1 MCGIVGIIA
10 RDPAAATSKQEI
22 DRMVDRLHHR
32 GPDDVGSV
40 ALPGA
45 ALGLKRLSIID
56 VAGGRQPLFNED
68 RTLAFVG
75 NGEIYNYREIRKELT
90 DRGHRFTTGSDM
102 EVVVH
107 GYECWGDDVAA
118 HLNGQ
123 FAFAL
128 WDASRRRLLAARD
141 RAGEKPLYY
150 YEGPRNIVFA
160 SEIKALLVREDVPR
174 ELDLEGLD
182 MFLTYEF
189 IIAPHTIFKGVR
201 KLPPAHLMVVEEGGT
216 ISTRRYWDVPRDVDG
231 DRSEE
236 DWIEELRETFSRAV
250 EAQMMSD
257 VPLGA
262 FLSGGIDS
270 SSVVAY
276 MSRASARPIKTFSI
290 SFSEGSYDESAYSRK
305 IAELFGTEHREER
318 IEPRIVDLFDKLIVH
333 LDEPFA
339 DVSFFPTYMVSEV
352 AVQDVKVVLSGDG
365 GDELF
370 AGYDWYVADRICRT
384 LDRFPGRG
392 AIKMLSALSE
402 AVPPSEKKK
411 GLINKAKRFLDGATG
426 APELEHYRWLQH
438 MSPDDKDKLYTEEF
452 RRGIASFDPS
462 VPVVENLNGLNG
474 DLLNRQLYT
483 DFKIFLADDILV
495 KVDRMSMATSLEA
508 RAPFL
513 DRHVIELAFRM
524 PGELKLKGRNRKHIL
539 KRAMKGVLPDTILNR
554 AKEGFSIPM
563 KNWLRF
569 ELEPLM
575 RELLSEERV
584 RRRGLFHFPEIE
596 RQMAEHIAGRENH
609 AHRLFPL
616 MVFER
621 WASEFLDKG
630 PP

>member
-1 MCGIVGIIA
+1 
-10 RDPAAATSKQEI
+10 
-22 DRMVDRLHHR
+22 MVDRLHHR
-32 GPDDVGSV
+32 GPDDTGSV

-56 VAGGRQPLFNED
+56 VAGGIQPLFNED
-68 RTLAFVG
+68 RTLVFVG
-75 NGEIYNYREIRKELT
+75 NGEIYNYRELRKELIG
-90 DRGHRFTTGSDM
+90 RGHRFATGSDM

-107 GYECWGDDVAA
+107 GYEMWGDDVAA

-128 WDASRRRLLAARD
+128 WDSRRKRVLVARD

-150 YEGPRNIVFA
+150 HEGPRNIVFA
-160 SEIKALLVREDVPR
+160 SEIKALIVRDDVPR
-174 ELDLEGLD
+174 ELDPEGLD
-182 MFLTYEF
+182 LFLTYEF
-189 IIAPHTIFKGVR
+189 IIAPHTIFRGIR
-201 KLPPAHLMVVEEGGT
+201 KLPPAHLMTIEEGGKVG
-216 ISTRRYWDVPRDVDG
+216 TRRYWDVPRDVERDK
-231 DRSEE
+231 SEE
-236 DWIEELRETFSRAV
+236 EWVEELRETFARAV

-276 MSRASARPIKTFSI
+276 MSRASDRPIKTFSI
-290 SFSEGSYDESAYSRK
+290 SFKEGSYDESSYSR
-305 IAELFGTEHREER
+305 EVSRVFRTEHREER
-318 IEPRIVDLFDKLIVH
+318 IEPKVVDLFDKLIVH

-339 DVSFFPTYMVSEV
+339 DVSLFPTYMVSGV

-370 AGYDWYVADRICRT
+370 AGYDWYVADRICRI
-384 LDRFPGRG
+384 LDRFPGRK
-392 AIKMLSALSE
+392 ALKVLSALSD

-411 GLINKAKRFLDGATG
+411 GLINKAKRFLTGATG
-426 APELEHYRWLQH
+426 SPDLEHYRWLWHLNPEGKQ
-438 MSPDDKDKLYTEEF
+438 KLYTEDF
-452 RRGIASFDPS
+452 RKGIAAFDPGL
-462 VPVVENLNGLNG
+462 PVVEALDGLDG
-474 DLLNRQLYT
+474 DLLNRQLYA

-495 KVDRMSMATSLEA
+495 KVDRMSMTTSLEA

-524 PGELKLKGRNRKHIL
+524 PGEMKLKGMVRKHIL
-539 KRAMKGVLPDTILNR
+539 KRAMEGILPDTILKR
-554 AKEGFSIPM
+554 GKEGFSIPM
-563 KNWLRF
+563 KNWLRQ
-569 ELEPLM
+569 ELKPMML
-575 RELLSEERV
+575 ELLSEQRI
-584 RRRGLFHFPEIE
+584 RRRGLFHWPEVE
-596 RQMAEHIAGRENH
+596 RQISEHMAGRENH

-621 WASEFLDKG
+621 WAEEFL
-630 PP
+630 P

>member
-1 MCGIVGIIA
+1 MCGIVGVIP
-10 RDPAAATSKQEI
+10 RDPTYSPTKAEI

-32 GPDDVGSV
+32 GPDDTGSV

-56 VAGGRQPLFNED
+56 IAGGKQPLFNED
-68 RTLAFVG
+68 RALAFVG
-75 NGEIYNYREIRKELT
+75 NGEIYNYRELREELIGL
-90 DRGHRFTTGSDM
+90 GHRFATGSDM

-107 GYECWGDDVAA
+107 GYETWGDDVAA

-128 WDASRRRLLAARD
+128 WDSRRRRVLVARD

-150 YEGPRNIVFA
+150 YEGPKNIVFA
-160 SEIKALLVREDVPR
+160 SEIKALLVRDDVPR

-182 MFLTYEF
+182 TFLTYEF
-189 IIAPHTIFKGVR
+189 IIAPHTIFRGIR
-201 KLPPAHLMVVEEGGT
+201 KLPPAHLITIEEGGKVG
-216 ISTRRYWDVPRDVDG
+216 TRRYWDVPRDVERDK
-231 DRSEE
+231 SEK
-236 DWIEELRETFSRAV
+236 DWIEELRETFARAV

-276 MSRASARPIKTFSI
+276 MSRASDRPIKTFSI
-290 SFSEGSYDESAYSRK
+290 SFQEGSYDESSYSREVSK
-305 IAELFGTEHREER
+305 VFGTEHREER
-318 IEPRIVDLFDKLIVH
+318 IEPKVVELFDKLIVH

-339 DVSFFPTYMVSEV
+339 DVSLFPTYMVSEV

-384 LDRFPGRG
+384 LDRFPGRK
-392 AIKMLSALSE
+392 ALRALSALTD
-402 AVPPSEKKK
+402 ALPPSEKKK
-411 GLINKAKRFLDGATG
+411 GLINKAKRFLAGATG
-426 APELEHYRWLQH
+426 SPALEHYRWLWH
-438 MSPDDKDKLYTEEF
+438 LSPEDKQKLYAEDF
-452 RRGIASFDPS
+452 RKSLAAFDPGL
-462 VPVVENLNGLNG
+462 PVVEALDGLDG
-474 DLLNRQLYT
+474 DLLNRQLYA

-495 KVDRMSMATSLEA
+495 KVDRMSMTTSLEA

-524 PGELKLKGRNRKHIL
+524 PGEMKLKGMTRKHIL
-539 KRAMKGVLPDTILNR
+539 KRAMEGIVPDTILKR
-554 AKEGFSIPM
+554 GKEGFSIPM
-563 KNWLRF
+563 KNWLRH
-569 ELEPLM
+569 ELEPMM
-575 RELLSEERV
+575 RQLLSEERI
-584 RRRGLFHFPEIE
+584 RRQGLFHWPEVE
-596 RQMAEHIAGRENH
+596 RQITEHVAGRENH

-621 WASEFLDKG
+621 WAEEFL
-630 PP
+630 